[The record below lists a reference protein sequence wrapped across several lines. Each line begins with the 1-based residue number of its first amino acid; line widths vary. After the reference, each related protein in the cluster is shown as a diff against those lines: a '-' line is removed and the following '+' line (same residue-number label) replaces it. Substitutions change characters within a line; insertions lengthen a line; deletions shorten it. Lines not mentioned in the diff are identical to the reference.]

1 MKKLNK
7 QGIKDYR
14 SDHHSLAFAAST
26 GARKTRYDS
35 EGKHYNGYPDIF
47 DRNLLGISKNEHQLT
62 KRMLPVHQSLRR
74 RKRGLESQK
83 RREQRR
89 ANQEYAAFS
98 DTLMKKQKQNQHL
111 PSNQNALPEHVRGQF
126 RGALTELT
134 KRREGDRV
142 KAKVEKFWTK
152 FYSGEITRV
161 NSDGT
166 YDIKFDDG
174 ERKRGVTESQIEDV
188 RVPGES
194 KVKHRIGSKIA
205 AFLGTSGS
213 GGRRKTRKHKKRR
226 RRKTRLHRK
235 TKRKTK
241 KTRRK
246 RKTRK
251 RN

>member
-62 KRMLPVHQSLRR
+62 KRMLPVHQSLRKR
-74 RKRGLESQK
+74 IRGLESQK
-83 RREQRR
+83 RRN

-98 DTLMKKQKQNQHL
+98 DTLSPQPPQPPQ
-111 PSNQNALPEHVRGQF
+111 PLPEHVRRRI
-126 RGALTELT
+126 RGA
-134 KRREGDRV
+134 
-142 KAKVEKFWTK
+142 F
-152 FYSGEITRV
+152 
-161 NSDGT
+161 
-166 YDIKFDDG
+166 
-174 ERKRGVTESQIEDV
+174 
-188 RVPGES
+188 
-194 KVKHRIGSKIA
+194 KVKPGQSRPSHQIGSKIA